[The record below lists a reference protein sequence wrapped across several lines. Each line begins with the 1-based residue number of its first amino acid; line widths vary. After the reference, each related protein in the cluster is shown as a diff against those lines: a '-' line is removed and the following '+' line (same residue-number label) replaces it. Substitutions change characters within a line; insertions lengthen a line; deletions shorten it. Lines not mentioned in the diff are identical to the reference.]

1 VAERAATVR
10 KKVREWLTR
19 VGEFTGREVVDDSAL
34 LDEVDETL
42 SSDENIEILAAR
54 FGYPLP
60 IEMGA
65 KAGEFALE
73 YEAKSLRE
81 ALDACE
87 ARKPGERRSGVP
99 ESCKIV
105 GTPAGVRKYCV
116 VEDRRAGR
124 FVKRN
129 RG

>member
-1 VAERAATVR
+1 LAERPATILKRV
-10 KKVREWLTR
+10 KEWLAKAQDFSGIR
-19 VGEFTGREVVDDSAL
+19 IEDDSAL
-34 LDEVDETL
+34 LDEVTETA
-42 SSDENIEILAAR
+42 SSEENIEILA
-54 FGYPLP
+54 GITGLPLP
-60 IEMGA
+60 VEMGA

-105 GTPAGVRKYCV
+105 GTPAGVRRYCV